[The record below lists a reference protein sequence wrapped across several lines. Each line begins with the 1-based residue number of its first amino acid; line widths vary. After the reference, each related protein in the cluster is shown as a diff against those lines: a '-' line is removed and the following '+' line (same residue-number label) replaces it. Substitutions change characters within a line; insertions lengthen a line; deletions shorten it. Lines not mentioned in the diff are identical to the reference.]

1 MFKRIKFEIKASVS
15 YLLIGLAWFGLA
27 ASLHHFV
34 GFSFAYVFVSQIIF
48 IFISS
53 YLAFNHLKE
62 REHSVRIDK
71 LKFRELANSSP
82 VMLWLM
88 DTNDNILYHNRAW
101 ILFRGLKPDKK
112 SVATWKDSIHPD
124 DFDRVYNQTYKT
136 ALITKN
142 NFTIEYRMKR
152 FDGSYH
158 WMLETIIPK
167 FDSKNRFEGIFG
179 STIDISER
187 KTLEDITE
195 RQEKLNQRI
204 AQLSPDYIFIYDL
217 QLKKNIYHNRNFTE
231 WLGYNPREFKILN
244 ERVILRLIHPDDI
257 NKVRYNDEYIHEIV
271 TNGIREGEYR
281 MKAKSGEY
289 RWIQTRETVFSQDEN
304 GRIIQ
309 VLGSARDI
317 TERKIVE
324 NSLQDLN
331 NDLQIANEE
340 LDGFVYRASHDLK
353 APLTSVLGLINISKH
368 INKDKSI
375 NLHLDMMQ
383 RSIGKL
389 MHVIQDLIDHSRN
402 VRTEIFSEPINL
414 KDMIK
419 SIIDTLKYQDKA
431 SEIDFIITGETT
443 IPFYSDRVRL
453 EMMLNNLISNAIKYH
468 DYKKEH
474 PYLKIHIM
482 VSSTSSQITI
492 SDNGIGIEK
501 QHQDKIF
508 NMFFRVS
515 NKSTGSGL
523 GLYIVK
529 GVLEKLKGS
538 VIMKSEQNV
547 GTTFEIEIPNLKIEN
562 NKN

>member
-1 MFKRIKFEIKASVS
+1 
-15 YLLIGLAWFGLA
+15 
-27 ASLHHFV
+27 
-34 GFSFAYVFVSQIIF
+34 
-48 IFISS
+48 
-53 YLAFNHLKE
+53 
-62 REHSVRIDK
+62 
-71 LKFRELANSSP
+71 
-82 VMLWLM
+82 
-88 DTNDNILYHNRAW
+88 
-101 ILFRGLKPDKK
+101 
-112 SVATWKDSIHPD
+112 
-124 DFDRVYNQTYKT
+124 
-136 ALITKN
+136 
-142 NFTIEYRMKR
+142 
-152 FDGSYH
+152 
-158 WMLETIIPK
+158 
-167 FDSKNRFEGIFG
+167 
-179 STIDISER
+179 
-187 KTLEDITE
+187 
-195 RQEKLNQRI
+195 
-204 AQLSPDYIFIYDL
+204 
-217 QLKKNIYHNRNFTE
+217 
-231 WLGYNPREFKILN
+231 
-244 ERVILRLIHPDDI
+244 
-257 NKVRYNDEYIHEIV
+257 
-271 TNGIREGEYR
+271 
-281 MKAKSGEY
+281 
-289 RWIQTRETVFSQDEN
+289 
-304 GRIIQ
+304 
-309 VLGSARDI
+309 
-317 TERKIVE
+317 
-324 NSLQDLN
+324 
-331 NDLQIANEE
+331 
-340 LDGFVYRASHDLK
+340 LK

-431 SEIDFIITGETT
+431 SEIDFIITGEIT

-453 EMMLNNLISNAIKYH
+453 EMMLSNLISNAIKYH

-474 PYLKIHIM
+474 PYIKIHIM

-562 NKN
+562 NKH